1 MKKILVLGCG
11 GSAGINF
18 IKSLRLPSEKIKIV
32 GVDTNKYYLEMSPVD
47 KRYLIRHKK
56 GEELNYINKINKV
69 IELEGIEFIHAQ
81 PDPEVKII
89 SDYRQKL
96 RTKVFLPS
104 KKAINISQDKWLTH
118 QTLKKAT
125 IPVAKTFKLSGE
137 SSLKKAFNEIDGSI
151 WLRASKGAGG
161 RASLPVDNFEAAKA
175 WINYWSPKGLKWE
188 NFLASEKLD
197 GQEVSWVSIWY
208 KGKLICSQGK
218 ERLEWVQSG
227 LSPSGVTG
235 TTAIQKTVH
244 NNRVNKIAIDTVKT
258 LDSKPNGIYVVD
270 TKENKSGIPCV
281 TEVNP
286 GRFFTTSLFFS
297 TIGINM
303 PLIFVKLAYEEVIP
317 KVSSTNSTPAEIYWV
332 RIPDGGPVMIKD
344 NKWTFTEI

>member
-18 IKSLRLPSEKIKIV
+18 IKSLRLSKEKIKIV
-32 GVDTNKYYLEMSPVD
+32 GADTNKYYLEMSPVD

-69 IELEGIEFIHAQ
+69 IELEDIEFIHAQ

-96 RTKVFLPS
+96 NAKVFLPS
-104 KKAINISQDKWLTH
+104 KKAINISQDKWLTY
-118 QTLKKAT
+118 QTLEKARV
-125 IPVAKTFKLSGE
+125 PVAKTFKLSDE
-137 SSLKKAFNEIDGSI
+137 VSLKEVFIEIDGTV
-151 WLRASKGAGG
+151 WLRANRGAGG
-161 RASLPVDNFEAAKA
+161 RASLPVDNFESAKA
-175 WINYWSPKGLKWE
+175 WVNYWSYRGLRWG

-197 GQEVSWVSIWY
+197 GREVSWVSIWY

-244 NNRVNKIAIDTVKT
+244 NDRVNKIAIDTVKT

-303 PLIFVKLAYEEVIP
+303 PLIFVKLAYGERIP
-317 KVSSTNSTPAEIYWV
+317 NVSLINNTPADIYWV
-332 RIPDGGPVMIKD
+332 RIPDGGPVMIKN